1 VLQQEIRKGSTKK
14 RAGQAEWVEDLVL
27 TELVGKGGFGVV
39 YKGSYRGAVAAVKVR
54 RCGSC
59 HTALE

>member
-1 VLQQEIRKGSTKK
+1 VLQQEIRKGSSKK

-39 YKGSYRGAVAAVKVR
+39 YKASYRGAVAAVKV
-54 RCGSC
+54 GGW
-59 HTALE
+59 